1 MVQYA
6 VAEPRYVRRSR
17 IDDASVKPVVEWQPS
32 PHFPLFATNIAAKR
46 AYIVN
51 LEPERATHSDELIR
65 MEFRA
70 RSQNLGHVKILRV
83 RS

>member
-6 VAEPRYVRRSR
+6 VAEPRYVRRAR
-17 IDDASVKPVVEWQPS
+17 IDDSTVKPIVEWRPS

-46 AYIVN
+46 AYVVS
-51 LEPERATHSDELIR
+51 LEPERAAHSDDLIR
-65 MEFRA
+65 REFRA

-83 RS
+83 VG